1 MQGALADLPVSEL
14 LERVAARTPAPGG
27 GSSAAMACALAA
39 ALVEMVARFADPG
52 SPAGP
57 VAARAAELRAAALQL
72 AEDDLQAYGPVLEAL
87 RLPASEPAR
96 GERLGVALAGA
107 TEPPLGVAE
116 AGAELAELGVVAG
129 RSGSPH
135 LIGDA
140 IAGVLLAAAA
150 SRAAAELVAIN
161 LAAEAGDPRRQ
172 RARELADRAAQAGRE
187 IFAIR
192 KD

>member
-1 MQGALADLPVSEL
+1 
-14 LERVAARTPAPGG
+14 
-27 GSSAAMACALAA
+27 
-39 ALVEMVARFADPG
+39 
-52 SPAGP
+52 
-57 VAARAAELRAAALQL
+57 
-72 AEDDLQAYGPVLEAL
+72 
-87 RLPASEPAR
+87 
-96 GERLGVALAGA
+96 
-107 TEPPLGVAE
+107 
-116 AGAELAELGVVAG
+116 VVAG

-172 RARELADRAAQAGRE
+172 RALELADRALQAGRE

-192 KD
+192 RIGV